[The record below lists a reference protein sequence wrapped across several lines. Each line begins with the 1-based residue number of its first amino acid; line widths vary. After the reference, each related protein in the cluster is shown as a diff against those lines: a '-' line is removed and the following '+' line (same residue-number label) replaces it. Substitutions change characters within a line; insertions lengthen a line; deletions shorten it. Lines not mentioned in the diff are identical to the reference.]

1 MAPPSIGFGAE
12 PCYVDRRS
20 AGVAPEPMSIPVPA
34 TRVVDMNPQ
43 HWGPPGGPG
52 FESWSGGPPLF
63 VPFLGA
69 GMFVLT
75 LLLLAGLFFLLARKG
90 KIGPPPWVSGGRFSP
105 EYDARKTLA
114 DRFAAGEID
123 TDEFL
128 ERASVLNW
136 TPGVNGAED
145 GPPGPRR

>member
-1 MAPPSIGFGAE
+1 
-12 PCYVDRRS
+12 
-20 AGVAPEPMSIPVPA
+20 MSKPVSPGI
-34 TRVVDMNPQ
+34 VVVMNPMD
-43 HWGPPGGPG
+43 WGPPGGPG
-52 FESWSGGPPLF
+52 VEHWSGGPPFF

-69 GMFVLT
+69 AMCLLFVLFI
-75 LLLLAGLFFLLARKG
+75 AGLVFFLVRKG
-90 KIGPPPWVSGGRFSP
+90 KVGPPPPWASGGRFSP

-136 TPGVNGAED
+136 TPGVNGAEGD
-145 GPPGPRR
+145 GPG

>member
-1 MAPPSIGFGAE
+1 M
-12 PCYVDRRS
+12 CL
-20 AGVAPEPMSIPVPA
+20 
-34 TRVVDMNPQ
+34 
-43 HWGPPGGPG
+43 
-52 FESWSGGPPLF
+52 LF
-63 VPFLGA
+63 
-69 GMFVLT
+69 
-75 LLLLAGLFFLLARKG
+75 LLLAAGLVFFLARRG

-145 GPPGPRR
+145 GPSGKRK